1 MKKKILLYIHG
12 TNTNGDLIVNIKY
25 QNKDE
30 LICAYDNHI
39 EAIKDG
45 VSSNISDFS
54 QEETLFA
61 DLNNKIVKI
70 IKINSQIYLE
80 VINNSQAQNVKEYEI
95 SEPKEIYV
103 SDNVIAINLGSE
115 VLFYNNSGWLIKR
128 YNANQEINKIVVC
141 DNLAGIV
148 YNDKIELV
156 SL

>member
-12 TNTNGDLIVNIKY
+12 INTNGDLIVKIKY

-30 LICAYDNHI
+30 LICVYDNHI
-39 EAIKDG
+39 ETIKDG

-95 SEPKEIYV
+95 SEPKKIYV